1 MVNHLV
7 KSGAKDG
14 YLELKSDA
22 EAVDS
27 VVNILMFRLS
37 GPRSINQKFTL

>member
-1 MVNHLV
+1 
-7 KSGAKDG
+7 
-14 YLELKSDA
+14 
-22 EAVDS
+22 VDS